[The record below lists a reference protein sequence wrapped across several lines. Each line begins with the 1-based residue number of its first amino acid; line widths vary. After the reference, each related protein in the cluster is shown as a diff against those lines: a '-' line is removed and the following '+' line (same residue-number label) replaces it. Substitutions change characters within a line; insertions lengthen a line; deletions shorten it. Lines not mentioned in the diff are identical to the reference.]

1 MAKYIWLPL
10 VLALL
15 AVGCSDDSS
24 SIVVTDENEDP
35 VERQNMATDVVN
47 EKTIGYSAMQLKNP
61 FFGII
66 ADSLKAEG
74 AKHGYAVI
82 STDANRD
89 VATQSKQLEDF
100 ISSGVDAIVLN
111 PTDKEAIGPA
121 IKKANEAGIPVF
133 TCDLQCV
140 AEGVQIAGHIGTDNL
155 QGGRLAGEAMVE
167 VLGEDGGEVI
177 VLDFNQA
184 ESCVLRV
191 RGFKEIIDAAN
202 QERETGKIE
211 IVTQIDGGGDREIG
225 YKAAS
230 ASLEGHPEARGIFA
244 INDPSALGA
253 WQAVKEADRLDTI
266 SIVGFDGEL
275 AGKRA
280 ILEEKIYADP
290 IQFPKQMGAGIIE
303 KLVAYQNGEDYEPI
317 TLIPTKLYKKADA
330 EIDPDLQDGK

>member
-10 VLALL
+10 LL
-15 AVGCSDDSS
+15 ILLVVGCSDDSS